1 MRATWVATVFD
12 WNDLKYLLA
21 VAQTGSTLS
30 AARKLGVNQSTVQ
43 RRLSALETALG
54 LRLVERSPSGYR
66 LTATG
71 AAVLPAAEA
80 VAEAVD
86 VFTRQAS
93 EAAHAGIL
101 RVTCPEPIAIRL
113 VHAGFVDRFHTR
125 HPRIR
130 IQFVLADRY
139 IDLSKGEA
147 DVALRSGDTEGDL
160 VGRKI
165 ADSIWAIYVSRDY
178 AARHG
183 APASIDDLKARPL
196 IAFDESLARHRLS
209 LWLKEIAPDADY
221 AARGNSVLALV
232 SSAKA
237 GVGVAALP
245 VALGDAEPDL
255 IRVLGPI
262 PELTRAWRVLAH
274 PDARHL
280 PRVAAFFDFVVS
292 EVDALK
298 PILTG

>member
-1 MRATWVATVFD
+1 MRATRVASVFD

-21 VAQTGSTLS
+21 VARTGSTLA
-30 AARKLGVNQSTVQ
+30 AARQLGVNQSTVQ
-43 RRLSALETALG
+43 RRLSVLETALG
-54 LRLVERSPSGYR
+54 LGLVERSPSGYR
-66 LTATG
+66 LTAAGST
-71 AAVLPAAEA
+71 VLPAAEA
-80 VAEAVD
+80 AAEAMD
-86 VFTRQAS
+86 VFTRQAA

-101 RVTCPEPIAIRL
+101 RLTCPEPIAIRL
-113 VHAGFVDRFHTR
+113 VHAGFVDRFHIR
-125 HPRIR
+125 HPGIR

-147 DVALRSGDTEGDL
+147 DVALRSGDTDGDL

-183 APASIDDLKARPL
+183 VPASIDDLKARPL

-209 LWLKEIAPDADY
+209 LWLKEIAPGADY

-274 PDARHL
+274 PDARQL